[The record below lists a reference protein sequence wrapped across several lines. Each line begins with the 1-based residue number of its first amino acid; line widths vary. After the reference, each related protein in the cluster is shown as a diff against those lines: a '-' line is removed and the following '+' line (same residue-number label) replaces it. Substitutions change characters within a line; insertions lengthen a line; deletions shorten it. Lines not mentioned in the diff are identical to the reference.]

1 MSWLLGRDKKDPK
14 ALAAD
19 RKLSTASREQRVL
32 DALTER
38 FPDYGLDFSFD
49 LTRFERGSIGGEGH
63 YLVVA
68 SPVFPASR
76 LEELGLS
83 EGQDYTAKNYT
94 LKDGRE
100 TGLVAFTIKEAP
112 LEKALGIQV
121 RQTEIS

>member
-14 ALAAD
+14 ALAAE

-49 LTRFERGSIGGEGH
+49 LTRFDRGSIGGEGH

-76 LEELGLS
+76 LEDIGLT
-83 EGQDYTAKNYT
+83 EGQDYTVANYT

-100 TGLVAFTIKEAP
+100 TGLVAFTIREES
-112 LEKALGIQV
+112 LEKALGIELRQV
-121 RQTEIS
+121 EIS